1 MYCYHSLMHTHHLQ
15 VSNEIIARCCAA
27 IKLSEVFSPNVANVT
42 VILQQSITAGAQ
54 WKTLYK
60 STMEAVAKTSACPW
74 DHDLSPIFAHM
85 DAFVQ
90 RCSDL
95 LEVCD
100 AQLQFAGQRPL
111 PVFGGTRGEETKQ
124 IILDIRAS
132 FRSRVQA
139 LAGRTYDILDVK
151 ITRWHDDFNVFK
163 VAVKDLEEL
172 LIKATDHAIESVS
185 CLKDRIMLIETLQV
199 GFAQFQLRC
208 CFLQPHLQG
217 FVGLAPI
224 SQCF

>member
-1 MYCYHSLMHTHHLQ
+1 MSRVQ

-27 IKLSEVFSPNVANVT
+27 IKLSEIFSPNVANVT
-42 VILQQSITAGAQ
+42 IILQQSITAGAQ
-54 WKTLYK
+54 WKALYK
-60 STMEAVAKTSACPW
+60 RTVAAIAQTSTRPW

-111 PVFGGTRGEETKQ
+111 PLFGGTRGEETKQ
-124 IILDIRAS
+124 IILDIQAT
-132 FRSRVQA
+132 FRSRVAA

-163 VAVKDLEEL
+163 AAVKDLEEL
-172 LIKATDHAIESVS
+172 LIKATDRAIESVS
-185 CLKDRIMLIETLQV
+185 CLRDRTMLIEALQV
-199 GFAQFQLRC
+199 GF
-208 CFLQPHLQG
+208 
-217 FVGLAPI
+217 I
-224 SQCF
+224 